1 MLDHTLLHN
10 HLAYT
15 RALKAVMP
23 LVKNLVETELQ
34 CRVTDK
40 ELTARERNTH
50 ARRRKWERAAE
61 TVCDWRDA
69 DLWGFD
75 GRS

>member
-1 MLDHTLLHN
+1 
-10 HLAYT
+10 
-15 RALKAVMP
+15 MP